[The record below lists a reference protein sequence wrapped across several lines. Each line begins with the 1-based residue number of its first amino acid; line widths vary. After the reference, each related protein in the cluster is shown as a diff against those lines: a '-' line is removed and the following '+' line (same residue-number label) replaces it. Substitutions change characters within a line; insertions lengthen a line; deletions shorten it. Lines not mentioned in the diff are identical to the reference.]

1 MEQETPKRQNFCVV
15 CECGTEALIC
25 NAYVTEFGTEI
36 YLAIYTAG
44 QYIPKPNFWQ
54 RLKYCWYHMRTGK
67 KYEDQV
73 ILDKAN
79 AVKLSEWLAAA
90 ARD

>member
-1 MEQETPKRQNFCVV
+1 
-15 CECGTEALIC
+15 
-25 NAYVTEFGTEI
+25 
-36 YLAIYTAG
+36 
-44 QYIPKPNFWQ
+44 
-54 RLKYCWYHMRTGK
+54 MRTGK